1 MMAPKARYKNPDI
14 RLMRKIFL
22 SLNFF
27 PIEPAP
33 KTLPTS
39 ASILTP
45 RQVVKITIRWLNE
58 YSDAKETA
66 IATQKAITA
75 GLSVLIKKPDEK
87 IAK

>member
-1 MMAPKARYKNPDI
+1 MMAPNARYKKPDI

-27 PIEPAP
+27 PIDPAP

-45 RQVVKITIRWLNE
+45 RQVVKITMRWLNE
-58 YSDAKETA
+58 YSDANETA
-66 IATQKAITA
+66 MATQKAITS
-75 GLSVLIKKPDEK
+75 GLRVLIKKHDEK
-87 IAK
+87 MAK